1 MAKTVMKRVYDGV
14 YYIVREEEGKFYFVD
29 RTITRRG
36 KKTLH
41 ETEDVSCAYR
51 YIKEDVAK
59 ELLRVVKNGE
69 KYTVRKIHTEFIYVM
84 D

>member
-14 YYIVREEEGKFYFVD
+14 YYLVREEEGKFYFVD
-29 RTITRRG
+29 G
-36 KKTLH
+36 TLH

-51 YIKEDVAK
+51 CITEDVAK

-69 KYTVRKIHTEFIYVM
+69 KYTVRKIHGEYAYVM